1 MAYKQPSSGLP
12 FKEIGSSPAKQT
24 EEKPQASPNYVPP
37 KAGSQEAKAK
47 HRRDMQTRGRQ
58 AFSKGAHEVA
68 MEHGAENLGKPR
80 DKRDLRK
87 VSKKKPGKLAVKDSM
102 KKVGKRMMKKEM
114 KKIPKKGETWPKV
127 RRITDSEG
135 KLIK

>member
-1 MAYKQPSSGLP
+1 MVPSISNTYLT
-12 FKEIGSSPAKQT
+12 FSPKFYG
-24 EEKPQASPNYVPP
+24 EENVLFLNEY
-37 KAGSQEAKAK
+37 
-47 HRRDMQTRGRQ
+47 RQ